1 MTEPETP
8 DFEVVEDE
16 GERLD
21 GSTALEAV
29 DRAAID
35 IQVAT
40 AHRFPRD
47 VTRFKREAMT
57 WATLDEETAGS
68 MFYVLPKRDPNGK
81 KIEGPSVRLAEI
93 VASAWGNLRVE
104 SDIVA
109 IDDKYV
115 TAMGT
120 CFDLERNVAVRT
132 RVKKRITK
140 KDGTRYGE
148 DMIVVAANAAGS
160 TALRNAIF
168 KVIPRAMV
176 NPIYLQARKVSIGT
190 EGTME
195 QKRTNA
201 LKWFA
206 DQRVSGAQVFKLL
219 GRHGIEAITE
229 DDLVTLRGIRTAIE
243 EGTTSIEE
251 AFGRGREQS
260 AEAGA
265 LKSQLE
271 AAAGAA
277 STDGESGE
285 GERILPVAAQVHT
298 VKSIKGK
305 AGAPEAWLCSCGAK
319 FTDPDAAALHAD
331 GGE

>member
-1 MTEPETP
+1 MSENQAP
-8 DFEVVEDE
+8 DFEVIEEE
-16 GERLD
+16 GDRLD

-57 WATLDEETAGS
+57 WATLDAETAGS
-68 MFYVLPKRDPNGK
+68 MFYVLPKRDQNGK
-81 KIEGPSVRLAEI
+81 KIEGPSVRLSEI

-104 SDIVA
+104 SDIVS
-109 IDDKYV
+109 IDDKHV

-120 CFDLERNVAVRT
+120 CFDLERNVAIRT
-132 RVKKRITK
+132 RVKKRITDK
-140 KDGTRYGE
+140 EGKRYKE
-148 DMIVVAANAAGS
+148 DMIVMAANAAGS
-160 TALRNAIF
+160 TAMRNAIF
-168 KVIPRAMV
+168 KVVPRAMFL
-176 NPIYLQARKVSIGT
+176 PIYLQARRVSIGT

-206 DQRVSGAQVFKLL
+206 DQRVSNAQVFKLL
-219 GRHGIEAITE
+219 GRHGVEAMTE

-260 AEAGA
+260 GGA
-265 LKSQLE
+265 KALQEKLE
-271 AAAGAA
+271 AAAGAEKP
-277 STDGESGE
+277 DGDGGKETS
-285 GERILPVAAQVHT
+285 PVAAQDHP
-298 VKSIKGK
+298 VKGHKDK
-305 AGAPEAWLCSCGAK
+305 AGATVRWTCPCG
-319 FTDPDAAALHAD
+319 FDTTDADKADAHRD
-331 GGE
+331 GLDS